1 MTAAVL
7 ITSFSRWGAF
17 LSKPTSPCV
26 SKNFCHRGAIP
37 WSDILNVIHTVP
49 ENSLGSSFGG
59 RFDFVNKEF
68 TRACRK
74 TNLRRAR
81 AILYFDRKSRTCVCV
96 PCACVQ
102 LNSQQKLTC
111 FRCMRLLI
119 SWYFKRPVMY

>member
-37 WSDILNVIHTVP
+37 WSDILNIIHTVP

-68 TRACRK
+68 TRACVEK
-74 TNLRRAR
+74 QIFAGH
-81 AILYFDRKSRTCVCV
+81 APFCILTENPEHVFVFHAHAY
-96 PCACVQ
+96 
-102 LNSQQKLTC
+102 N
-111 FRCMRLLI
+111 
-119 SWYFKRPVMY
+119 